1 MKRDSLKTCMVRW
14 AGVSSVKS
22 RRKAAR
28 SASPSGVQFPALFLG
43 FTSITVQL
51 RRRSD
56 AGLAKSEARDVV
68 RLAGQSVQFPARRPP
83 DPTGPLGH
91 LPVCGSRQG
100 ALVFMLEHP
109 GWLMAG
115 PRGQKEAS
123 RALALGALLRKLR
136 RERGYTL
143 DQLASRI
150 PMSASNLSRL
160 ELGSQGPPA
169 DEVIERLAA
178 ALEAPESDLLRAA
191 GREDGS
197 RSFEQAV
204 LDRLDAIRRD
214 VREVKAAVMDRQ
226 G

>member
-1 MKRDSLKTCMVRW
+1 
-14 AGVSSVKS
+14 
-22 RRKAAR
+22 
-28 SASPSGVQFPALFLG
+28 
-43 FTSITVQL
+43 
-51 RRRSD
+51 
-56 AGLAKSEARDVV
+56 
-68 RLAGQSVQFPARRPP
+68 
-83 DPTGPLGH
+83 
-91 LPVCGSRQG
+91 
-100 ALVFMLEHP
+100 VFMLEHP